1 MATANVVAQ
10 LGVAILR
17 VTIDHPQ
24 KEEAMTHHEIPET
37 HHDLLDTPISVAL
50 ATVGPSGY
58 PQVTYVWVIRDGD
71 TLVISLPEA
80 RQKMK
85 NLRVRPK
92 ATVFAAD
99 PNNPFRTLE
108 IRGDV
113 TITPDPA
120 LATLSEV
127 LAAYGG
133 TLDKFAG
140 PTEDRVTVRL
150 QPTRVVTQG

>member
-1 MATANVVAQ
+1 
-10 LGVAILR
+10 
-17 VTIDHPQ
+17 
-24 KEEAMTHHEIPET
+24 MTDRAIPET

-50 ATVGPSGY
+50 ATVGPTGY
-58 PQVTYVWVIRDGD
+58 PQVTYVWVIREGN

-80 RQKMK
+80 RQKTK
-85 NLRVRPK
+85 NLRARPK
-92 ATVFAAD
+92 ATIFAAD

-113 TITPDPA
+113 TINPDPT
-120 LATLSEV
+120 LATLTEV

-140 PTEDRVTVRL
+140 PTQDRVTVRL

>member
-1 MATANVVAQ
+1 MAAADVVAK
-10 LGVAILR
+10 LGVAILP
-17 VTIDHPQ
+17 VTVHDPR
-24 KEEAMTHHEIPET
+24 KDEAMTRHAIPES

-50 ATVGPSGY
+50 ATVGPTGY

-71 TLVISLPEA
+71 TLVISLPQA

-85 NLRVRPK
+85 NLRANPK

-99 PNNPFRTLE
+99 PSNPYRTLE

-113 TITPDPA
+113 TITPDPT
-120 LATLSEV
+120 LATLTDV

-133 TLDKFAG
+133 TLDTFAG
-140 PTEDRVTVRL
+140 PTKDRVTVRL
-150 QPTRVVTQG
+150 QPARVVTQG